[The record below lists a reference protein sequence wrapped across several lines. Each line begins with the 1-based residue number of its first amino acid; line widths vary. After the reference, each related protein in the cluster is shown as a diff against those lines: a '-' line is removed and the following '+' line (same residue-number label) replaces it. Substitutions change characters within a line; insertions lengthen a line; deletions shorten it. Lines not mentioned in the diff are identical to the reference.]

1 MTISNNGYG
10 YNKVIDGVGKDA
22 IIVENANGG
31 KQSDSPMAM
40 HLLDPEWL
48 RETYPLEGAGY
59 GVFRN
64 ITDFMETLGKEYIQF
79 AMDIIEPS
87 REQQIIRIARVL
99 KEGASKYQANN
110 WRLIPEEEHLNHAMI
125 HLLAAE
131 MGDTQDNHL
140 DHALC
145 RLMMVYATERS
156 YDFDYNSYLG

>member
-1 MTISNNGYG
+1 MG

-22 IIVENANGG
+22 KIVENDKGG

-40 HLLDPEWL
+40 HLLDPYWL
-48 RETYPLEGAGY
+48 REATPCNDLS
-59 GVFRN
+59 GVYHN
-64 ITDFMETLGKEYIQF
+64 ITGFMENGDKDYIQF
-79 AMDIIEPS
+79 AMDVIEPS
-87 REQQIIRIARVL
+87 REQQMIRIAKVL
-99 KEGASKYQANN
+99 KEGASKYKANN

-125 HLLAAE
+125 HIMAAHLE
-131 MGDTQDNHL
+131 DTQDNHL

>member
-22 IIVENANGG
+22 RIVENADGG

-48 RETYPLEGAGY
+48 REAYPLEGAGY

-125 HLLAAE
+125 HVMAAE
-131 MGDTQDNHL
+131 LGDTQDNHL

-145 RLMMVYATERS
+145 RLMMAYGTCRS
-156 YDFDYNSYLG
+156 WDFDYNSYLG